1 MTGERH
7 RWILDSIE
15 EGVAAVEEDGASL
28 RHVSVWFLPGGVREG
43 DVLRVTRAGD
53 EKRVSFHAEIDREA
67 TAEALRR
74 STEQVSRPAGP
85 LPDPGGDIV
94 L

>member
-1 MTGERH
+1 MTAKQH

-15 EGVAAVEEDGASL
+15 EGVAAVEEDGARLVHVPL
-28 RHVSVWFLPGGVREG
+28 RLLPPGVKEN
-43 DVLRVTRAGD
+43 DVLAVTVETGESSSILRV
-53 EKRVSFHAEIDREA
+53 EIDRAA

-74 STEQVSRPAGP
+74 SAEQVAGRPGP
-85 LPDPGGDIV
+85 LRDPGGDIV